1 MKHRPTDKYKHVS
14 RERPIEV
21 YFNQKGMLDQVP
33 RNCLEKLL
41 MLQKYLTCKN
51 YWRKAADI
59 ARIGNVS
66 KIVYLG
72 DIADME

>member
-1 MKHRPTDKYKHVS
+1 
-14 RERPIEV
+14 
-21 YFNQKGMLDQVP
+21 MLDQVP

-41 MLQKYLTCKN
+41 MLQKQLTCKN

-72 DIADME
+72 DIADMQ